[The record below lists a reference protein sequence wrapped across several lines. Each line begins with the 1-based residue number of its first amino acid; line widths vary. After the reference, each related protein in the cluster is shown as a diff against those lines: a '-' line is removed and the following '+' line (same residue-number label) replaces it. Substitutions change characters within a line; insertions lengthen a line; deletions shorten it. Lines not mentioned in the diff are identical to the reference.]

1 MQTDPTARH
10 SPIGSFQRVCYLV
23 HLARDGRMA
32 AAPGTRPPALHPD
45 RRRARWE
52 GQTEVA
58 VDLSGVGRF
67 PKAFGA
73 KLARRATR
81 QRQRRR
87 HPARHNLAVAAQGLH
102 PPRPR
107 HAHPQP
113 RSRPPARHRRRP
125 PAHRPAGHPKLGSGV
140 CGPQPGRPPGPRA
153 VTGRAVSVGPPRG
166 PVRHLGCQRGRR
178 AVQRKPRSPAYLLR
192 LGDHPTRRPQPPDW
206 PANAPAVP
214 SAATPTVPTAL
225 AGPSSPRSGRW
236 RPMLANLHLPDRP
249 DSEQR
254 FHPGVVGL

>member
-32 AAPGTRPPALHPD
+32 AAPGTRSPALHPD

-107 HAHPQP
+107 HAGRNPEAVRQGTIAATRQRSGQP
-113 RSRPPARHRRRP
+113 ATPSLDPVFVALNPGAVPAR
-125 PAHRPAGHPKLGSGV
+125 
-140 CGPQPGRPPGPRA
+140 
-153 VTGRAVSVGPPRG
+153 
-166 PVRHLGCQRGRR
+166 
-178 AVQRKPRSPAYLLR
+178 PRSPAELHEWVRREEQYAT
-192 LGDHPTRRPQPPDW
+192 LGANGVVELYSESHARQPTTRAWAIIRRADRGHR
-206 PANAPAVP
+206 
-214 SAATPTVPTAL
+214 L
-225 AGPSSPRSGRW
+225 AGQRASRAERRHTDRADRTTHPSNPRSGR
-236 RPMLANLHLPDRP
+236 
-249 DSEQR
+249 
-254 FHPGVVGL
+254 